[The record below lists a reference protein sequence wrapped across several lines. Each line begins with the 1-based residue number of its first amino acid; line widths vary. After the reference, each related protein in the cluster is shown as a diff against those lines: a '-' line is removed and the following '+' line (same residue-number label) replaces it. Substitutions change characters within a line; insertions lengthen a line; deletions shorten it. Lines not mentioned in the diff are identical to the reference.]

1 MRLRRSKSGEK
12 GEEEL
17 VHASYARD
25 GLRVIWEAREKST
38 AATGPHDPVR
48 CS

>member
-17 VHASYARD
+17 VHASYARN
-25 GLRVIWEAREKST
+25 GLRVIWEAREEIS
-38 AATGPHDPVR
+38 
-48 CS
+48 